1 MEVFYDKR
9 FREKLDTNPTLFPF
23 NNGVYDL
30 SLNIFNMIISDAI
43 SRNELFQDADM
54 PDWK

>member
-1 MEVFYDKR
+1 MKECQEVFYDKS

-30 SLNIFNMIISDAI
+30 NLN
-43 SRNELFQDADM
+43 LFR
-54 PDWK
+54 PGRP